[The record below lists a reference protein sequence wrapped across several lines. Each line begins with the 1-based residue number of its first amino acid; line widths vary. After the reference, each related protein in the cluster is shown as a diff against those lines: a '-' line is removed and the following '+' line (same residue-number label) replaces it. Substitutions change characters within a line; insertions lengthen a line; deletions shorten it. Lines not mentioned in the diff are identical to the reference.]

1 MISFVKEIEPPNG
14 GAHLPV
20 PGLHYQDS
28 EQAHGRMQKAAIQR
42 SAEGAGQVQ
51 RVLGCHLER
60 DMNIVLQHFYF
71 LSYSTVPTSVDAS
84 VTFTLYMPFGALP
97 CVTSEQVT
105 PITHP
110 SGE

>member
-1 MISFVKEIEPPNG
+1 MPPNG

-51 RVLGCHLER
+51 RVVR
-60 DMNIVLQHFYF
+60 PVLPKP
-71 LSYSTVPTSVDAS
+71 V
-84 VTFTLYMPFGALP
+84 
-97 CVTSEQVT
+97 
-105 PITHP
+105 
-110 SGE
+110 